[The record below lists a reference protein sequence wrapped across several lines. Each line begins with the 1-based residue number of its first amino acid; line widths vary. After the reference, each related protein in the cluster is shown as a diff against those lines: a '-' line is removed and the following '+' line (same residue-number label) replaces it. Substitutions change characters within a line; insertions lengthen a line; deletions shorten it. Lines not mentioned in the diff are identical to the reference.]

1 MIVALDRY
9 NVAAFDIAT
18 KHTGVCTARTGVI
31 EPYTINAEGFEQWF
45 RRFTQALDGIDIA
58 IIEGYAYNGNRVT
71 QIAEVVGIFK
81 AVADVLNIPIV
92 TVPIATWRSFN
103 EIKGKKDFAY
113 HREQM
118 EKHGLPFKTVDEVD
132 AYLIYRTVLHADE
145 VPNITLRREVEEV
158 VGDRPEA

>member
-1 MIVALDRY
+1 MISALDRF

-18 KHTGVCTARTGVI
+18 VHTGVCVARTGVI
-31 EPYTINAEGFEQWF
+31 EPYTINAEGYEQWF

-58 IIEGYAYNGNRVT
+58 IIEGYAYHGNRVT

-81 AVADVLNIPIV
+81 AVADVLNIPVI

-118 EKHGLPFKTVDEVD
+118 EKHGLPFKTIDEVD
-132 AYLIYRTVLHADE
+132 AYLIYRTALHADE
-145 VPNITLRREVEEV
+145 CLNLSLRREVEGAV
-158 VGDRPEA
+158 NA